1 MTVTVTVIG
10 SAGTH
15 SAAERVCSSYLVTHE
30 GTDLLLDVG
39 SGALHNLLKVR
50 DVADLDGLVISH
62 MHPDHY
68 MDVFGLNYALR
79 FHPSD
84 LPAIPVFGPAD
95 MYPVVSNTLPEESVE
110 KMADLLHFHTARA
123 GDRVHVNEMAIELFA
138 MNHPMETLG
147 SRITIG
153 DTVVAFTGD
162 TAPTPEIDGLA
173 ADADLL
179 ICDPTW
185 LESQRP
191 LPADVHCTG
200 AEAGRAAA
208 SAGARRL
215 LITHVSP
222 YNDPQAVADEAATHY
237 DGEVIVAVDLM
248 EIDL

>member
-15 SAAERVCSSYLVTHE
+15 SSAQRVCSAYLVTHE

-123 GDRVHVNEMAIELFA
+123 GDRVHVK
-138 MNHPMETLG
+138 PY
-147 SRITIG
+147 
-153 DTVVAFTGD
+153 VVAESVRLGDDTSMDVEAIPTGN
-162 TAPTPEIDGLA
+162 
-173 ADADLL
+173 LL
-179 ICDPTW
+179 IDRALGVGGFPRGRVVEIFGP
-185 LESQRP
+185 ESSGK
-191 LPADVHCTG
+191 T
-200 AEAGRAAA
+200 
-208 SAGARRL
+208 
-215 LITHVSP
+215 T
-222 YNDPQAVADEAATHY
+222 
-237 DGEVIVAVDLM
+237 
-248 EIDL
+248 